1 MIKDS
6 TYSTVE
12 AWKAHLAELAA
23 AGNPLTVTYKTVE
36 ATTKATPFNKSK
48 YKAWKNGSETI
59 EQGPTDN
66 SEYGAENTVKQ
77 DYFTLTGGTTNV

>member
-1 MIKDS
+1 M
-6 TYSTVE
+6 
-12 AWKAHLAELAA
+12 KAYLAAQSA
-23 AGNPLTVTYKTVE
+23 AGNPLTVTYKTAE
-36 ATTKATPFNKSK
+36 STTESTPFNKSK
-48 YKAWKNGSETI
+48 YIAWKNGSETI